1 MTQAATADPPT
12 ATTVGVD
19 ATRRVLAWSG
29 TKGWR
34 STRPSLTPRVAW
46 LSARDDAGFSMV
58 ELMVVL
64 LVIGILLAI
73 AVPTF
78 LGTTN
83 AADDRSAQSNLST
96 ALTDARTQFEAASQ
110 TYFIGGVQDAAG
122 FVNVLTAAQLSLT
135 FLVGSAGTTV
145 YQGGSAGPT
154 VNQGSSGSLS
164 VVSVSVSSDGNG
176 LVLGAYS
183 LPGNCFYVVDNAGTL
198 SPAAQGFPPYT
209 GTTPITTTATPV
221 PPGTHSIALPTAT
234 GTNYVEVKGDQTKSD
249 CNAYSPEAAGPST
262 TVQYLRAG
270 FPN

>member
-1 MTQAATADPPT
+1 
-12 ATTVGVD
+12 
-19 ATRRVLAWSG
+19 
-29 TKGWR
+29 
-34 STRPSLTPRVAW
+34 
-46 LSARDDAGFSMV
+46 MV

-96 ALTDARTQFEAASQ
+96 ALTDARTQFESANQS
-110 TYFIGGVQDAAG
+110 YFIGGVQDAAG

-135 FLVGSAGTTV
+135 FLAGSAGTAV
-145 YQGGSAGPT
+145 YQGGSAGPG

-183 LPGNCFYVVDNAGTL
+183 LPGNCFYVVDNAGPL
-198 SPAAQGFPPYT
+198 SSVAQGVAPYT

-221 PPGTHSIALPTAT
+221 PTGTHSIALPTAT